1 MDFNKIVNGAYH
13 SAVLSGLV
21 MTNSLIAKKLLK
33 VKPADLGQLDIRN
46 AAMLTT
52 NVYLAM
58 MVKSALIK
66 NGILPPN
73 INIPPTA

>member
-21 MTNSLIAKKLLK
+21 MTNSLLAKKLLK
-33 VKPADLGQLDIRN
+33 VKPADLGQLDIKN

-52 NVYLAM
+52 NVYIAI